1 MSVSDII
8 ENTGHGAKGIGG
20 LEYQFL
26 YFVDRLLRMT
36 EKGEIVSYEKYD
48 DVSKISGE
56 TVTYYQ
62 LKHTIES
69 TESHPVNLVLRDS
82 DLWKTIS
89 VWVDVAKHQNEVC
102 QKEFVE
108 ENKFVLVTNKVVEKN
123 EFWIELQKL
132 QKNKVSYTEFKDF
145 CNRILKG
152 CKDTTQKD
160 GVTKES
166 CTKKYIRSLLEFEYA
181 EPLLRS
187 IAICLE
193 SDIKANI
200 LDSLENNK
208 CIPSKNVECAYN
220 ELLGAIKNKYITQS
234 IDSYSREDFSKFF
247 RRICGKYR
255 ERKFCFK
262 RGTLLGFPE
271 HPETQIFIRQLID
284 IDDLQ
289 ECDIELIA
297 DYTREKVDYINNI
310 GEALR
315 NDDVSLEEIT
325 ETRDDV
331 VRFWRQKFNYH
342 MKRVNVEDEDEV
354 KEKAADLLDDV
365 RSKDFDFI
373 EGKLDMYFSNGC
385 IYYLS
390 DRDDEHEPMIGWR
403 PGWEDKYKRNG

>member
-1 MSVSDII
+1 MEISDII
-8 ENTGHGAKGIGG
+8 ENTGHDAKGAGG
-20 LEYQFL
+20 FDYQFL
-26 YFVDRLLRMT
+26 FFVDRLLRMS
-36 EKGEIVSYEKYD
+36 EKGDIVSYEKHD
-48 DVSKISGE
+48 DVSEISRG
-56 TVTYYQ
+56 TMIYYQ
-62 LKHTIES
+62 LKYTIES
-69 TESHPVNLVLRDS
+69 TKSHPVNLTLRDP
-82 DLWKTIS
+82 DLWKTIY
-89 VWVDVAKHQNEVC
+89 VWIDIAKHQNEVF
-102 QKEFVE
+102 QKKFLE
-108 ENKFVLVTNKVVEKN
+108 ENKFVLVTNKIVEKN

-132 QKNKVSYTEFKDF
+132 QDKEMSYTEFKGF
-145 CNRILKG
+145 CEKVMEG

-160 GVTKES
+160 GTTKES
-166 CTKKYIRSLLEFEYA
+166 STKVYIKSLLGFKYA
-181 EPLLRS
+181 EALLRS
-187 IAICLE
+187 ITFCLE

-208 CIPSKNVECAYN
+208 CIPSKSVEEAHN
-220 ELLGAIKNKYITQS
+220 ELLGAIKNKYITQG
-234 IDSYSREDFSKFF
+234 INSYSREDFSKLF

-284 IDDLQ
+284 VDDLQ

-310 GEALR
+310 GEALK
-315 NDDVSLEEIT
+315 NDDVSLEEIV

-354 KEKAADLLDDV
+354 KKKAADLLDDV

-373 EGKLDMYFSNGC
+373 EGKLGVYFSNGC

-390 DRDDEHEPMIGWR
+390 DMDDEHEPMIGWR